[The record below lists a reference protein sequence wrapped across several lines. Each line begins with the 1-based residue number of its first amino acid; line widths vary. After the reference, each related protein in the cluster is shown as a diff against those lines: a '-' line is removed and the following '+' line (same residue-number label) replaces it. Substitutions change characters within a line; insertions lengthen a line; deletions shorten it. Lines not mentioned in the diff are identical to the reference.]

1 MSIFNSAE
9 ATLLSFVARV
19 QNTIGDVIFSF
30 TGIMTSDLVNQAVF
44 YILAIFVLCL
54 AWLFFKPS
62 ESVYSYRSQHHH

>member
-62 ESVYSYRSQHHH
+62 ESVYNYR

>member
-62 ESVYSYRSQHHH
+62 ESVYNYRSQHHH